1 MTIKTLAAAV
11 ALTVTP
17 VLAFAEGCNYGKK
30 EEITM
35 SCAAGTVYDATSGTC
50 VTGVSS

>member
-11 ALTVTP
+11 ALTLTP
-17 VLAFAEGCNYGKK
+17 VLAIAEGCSFGKK

-35 SCAAGTVYDATSGTC
+35 SCAAGTVYDAASGACIAGATS
-50 VTGVSS
+50 